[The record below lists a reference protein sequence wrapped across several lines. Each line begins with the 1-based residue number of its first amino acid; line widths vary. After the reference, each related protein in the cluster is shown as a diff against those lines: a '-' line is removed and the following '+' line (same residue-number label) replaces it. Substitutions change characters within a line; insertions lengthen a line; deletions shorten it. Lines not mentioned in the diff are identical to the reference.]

1 LATKFKY
8 AGLSIALSSVLLVS
22 ACSSNSTTDNSNLG
36 QENAPYKG
44 QEITALLE
52 QHPTSNALQK
62 MLPEF
67 EKETGIKVNLE
78 IIPEGDIPPKALLD
92 YSSKTSRYDIVMA
105 DWIFG
110 QGFQHGDYIEPL
122 NPYIDNSSLNKYYNG
137 NDFLKSY
144 REMMKRDGKYYGI
157 PVYGEST
164 FLMYRKDLFE
174 KYGLQVPKTFDE
186 LMNAA
191 KTIQDKTNGEIA
203 GITLRGQQGI
213 EAVYVWSGLLGGFG
227 GKWIDEHG
235 KSAIASPESI
245 AATKFYSELLN
256 KYGPTGVANFG
267 WQENRLLF
275 QQGKAAMTIDA
286 TVNGAFNEDPK
297 ESGIVGKVG
306 YAQVPAQSEKFKG
319 KSASLDSHGLFL
331 SKESKHKEAAWL
343 FMSWATNKEQQLKA
357 LKLEPNSGITSLEA
371 INSPEFNQKFGSF
384 KEAMLEA
391 INTGN
396 PDYLPLIPNINEV
409 INNTGIA
416 ISKSL
421 LGKSSPEVALNEA
434 NDKNNALLK

>member
-1 LATKFKY
+1 M
-8 AGLSIALSSVLLVS
+8 LLVS
-22 ACSSNSTTDNSNLG
+22 ACSNNSQSDNAKSG
-36 QENAPYKG
+36 QENAKYKG

-92 YSSKTSRYDIVMA
+92 FSSKTGRYDIVMA

-110 QGFQHGDYIEPL
+110 QGFQNGDYIEPL
-122 NPYIDNSSLNKYYNG
+122 NHYIDNPSLNKNYNG
-137 NDFLKSY
+137 DDFLKSY
-144 REMMKRDGKYYGI
+144 REMMKKDGKYYGL

-164 FLMYRKDLFE
+164 FFMYRKDLFE
-174 KYGLQVPKTFDE
+174 KYGIQVPKTFDD

-191 KTIQDKTNGEIA
+191 KTIHDKTNGDIA

-213 EAVYVWSGLLGGFG
+213 EAVYIWAGILGGFG
-227 GKWIDEHG
+227 AKWLDDKG

-245 AATKFYSELLN
+245 AATKFYSDLLR

-297 ESGIVGKVG
+297 ESSIVGKVG
-306 YAQVPAQSEKFKG
+306 YAPVPVQSQSLKG
-319 KSASLDSHGLFL
+319 KSSSLDSHGFYL

-343 FMSWATNKEQQLKA
+343 FMSWATNKEQQLKS
-357 LKLEPNSGITSLEA
+357 LKLEPNCGITSITA
-371 INSPEFNQKFGSF
+371 INSPEFSQKFGTF
-384 KEAMLEA
+384 KDVMLEA
-391 INTGN
+391 INNGN
-396 PDYLPLIPNINEV
+396 PDYLPLVPNINEV

-421 LGKSSPEVALNEA
+421 LGASTPELALKEA
-434 NDKNNALLK
+434 NDKNNDLLK